1 MQKKGTSFPIFFP
14 DSKDPE
20 IVWDSLMD
28 TGATR
33 SCMNYNMF
41 MKLGNCNL
49 RQQGTPTVTAAD
61 GGNLGAIGI
70 TTCKIHLGT
79 EIIKQDFIVC
89 TYLKC
94 NLILGIDFA
103 HSNCAGIEWMKEGTR
118 ILTLRRKNVIEVTE
132 DELGILVTTWRNVN
146 IPPRTG
152 GVFHI
157 DINAAF
163 DTNQVLTPHTPY
175 FEEMPNVY
183 PHEIVVPPIRKEED
197 KFMHVIH
204 ITNVGVDK
212 LWYIKKGDIV
222 AFAWSES
229 EMVQYMDVLGLKREI
244 KQHLQVK
251 PRNWIS
257 KSANVPPIEIHET
270 LANIEDTIKGE
281 HRLLNLIDLHPK
293 RKPVEENSEN
303 LLKLHKTDVEE
314 EELTG
319 QIAEVLTEGTAN
331 QHKKEENS
339 RESLQKKEEIEDQ
352 WENIQEVVESDFL
365 TSPADIYPNG
375 RVELEDAEISE

>member
-1 MQKKGTSFPIFFP
+1 
-14 DSKDPE
+14 
-20 IVWDSLMD
+20 MD

-33 SCMNYNMF
+33 SCMNYNTF

-49 RQQGTPTVTAAD
+49 KQQGTPTVTVAD

-70 TTCKIHLGT
+70 TTCKIRLGT

-103 HSNCAGIEWMKEGTR
+103 HSNCAGIEWTKEGTR
-118 ILTLRRKNVIEVTE
+118 ILTLRRKNVIKVTE
-132 DELGILVTTWRNVN
+132 GELRIPVTARRNVN

-152 GVFHI
+152 GIFHI

-163 DTNQVLTPHTPY
+163 NKNQVLTPQTPY
-175 FEEMPNVY
+175 LEEMPTVY

-197 KFMHVIH
+197 KFMHVMH
-204 ITNVGVDK
+204 ITNVGADK
-212 LWYIKKGDIV
+212 SWYIKKGDVV
-222 AFAWSES
+222 AFARFES
-229 EMVQYMDVLGLKREI
+229 EMVQYMDVLGPEHEI

-270 LANIEDTIKGE
+270 FANIEDTINSE
-281 HRLLNLIDLHPK
+281 HGLLNLIDLHTK
-293 RKPVEENSEN
+293 RKSAEENSEN
-303 LLKLHKTDVEE
+303 SFKPCKTDV
-314 EELTG
+314 
-319 QIAEVLTEGTAN
+319 
-331 QHKKEENS
+331 
-339 RESLQKKEEIEDQ
+339 
-352 WENIQEVVESDFL
+352 
-365 TSPADIYPNG
+365 
-375 RVELEDAEISE
+375 